1 MKRFP
6 FEDAQKPAPP
16 VPAAA
21 EEAATESTTIEDAGD
36 ALPPLPPSQQ
46 GAPVANPEPLPPP
59 QQPAL
64 DPLPAIERI
73 LTHPQVQQPVT
84 APRRQ
89 TALEPLPYLKR
100 ERVLPVEP
108 PEVPQPNEKQPIA
121 KFEPFA
127 GEPDERVPIP
137 LTPRPA
143 PQAALG
149 DLPPVEYLPARK
161 TDPPLERVP
170 MPARKGAEPD
180 EPKVLLSDAEQVPA
194 LPGIGQ
200 AVPAQRAPDPTQA
213 PQFVQ
218 RRIDG
223 LADLVIDRAPAQ
235 QSVARVP
242 SQNTSVE
249 PLEPLQAEVGAA
261 PDMQQLSVES
271 KPYREPADVEA
282 LLREVTPRR
291 ERRFLSFGSMLP
303 LLSEEGV

>member
-21 EEAATESTTIEDAGD
+21 EEAATESTTFEDAGE

-46 GAPVANPEPLPPP
+46 T
-59 QQPAL
+59 AL

-73 LTHPQVQQPVT
+73 LTHPQVQQPAAVQ
-84 APRRQ
+84 RRQ
-89 TALEPLPYLKR
+89 TAIEPLPYLKR
-100 ERVLPVEP
+100 ERVLPAEP
-108 PEVPQPNEKQPIA
+108 PEVPQPNKKPPIA

-127 GEPDERVPIP
+127 VEPGERVPMP
-137 LTPRPA
+137 LPTPPA
-143 PQAALG
+143 RQDAPD
-149 DLPPVEYLPARK
+149 DLSPVEYLPATK

-170 MPARKGAEPD
+170 MPARKDVEPD
-180 EPKVLLSDAEQVPA
+180 DSNVLLSNAEQVPA
-194 LPGIGQ
+194 LPSLGQ

-249 PLEPLQAEVGAA
+249 PLEPLQAEVGTA

-291 ERRFLSFGSMLP
+291 ERSFLSFGSMLP

>member
-21 EEAATESTTIEDAGD
+21 EEAATESTTIEDAGE
-36 ALPPLPPSQQ
+36 ALPPLPPS
-46 GAPVANPEPLPPP
+46 

-73 LTHPQVQQPVT
+73 LTHPQVQQP
-84 APRRQ
+84 APVQRRQ

-100 ERVLPVEP
+100 ERVLPAEP
-108 PEVPQPNEKQPIA
+108 PEVPQPNKKQPIA
-121 KFEPFA
+121 KFEPFT
-127 GEPDERVPIP
+127 GETDERVPMP
-137 LTPRPA
+137 LPTPPA
-143 PQAALG
+143 RQDTPD
-149 DLPPVEYLPARK
+149 DLSPVDYLPARK

-194 LPGIGQ
+194 LPSLGQ
-200 AVPAQRAPDPTQA
+200 AVPAQRAPDPTQV

-282 LLREVTPRR
+282 LLRKVTPRR
-291 ERRFLSFGSMLP
+291 ERSFLSFGSILP

>member
-21 EEAATESTTIEDAGD
+21 EEAVTESTTIEDAGD
-36 ALPPLPPSQQ
+36 ALP
-46 GAPVANPEPLPPP
+46 PLPPP

-73 LTHPQVQQPVT
+73 LTHPQVQQP
-84 APRRQ
+84 APAQRRQ
-89 TALEPLPYLKR
+89 ATFEPLPYLKR
-100 ERVLPVEP
+100 ERVSPAEP
-108 PEVPQPNEKQPIA
+108 PEEPQSNKNPPIA

-127 GEPDERVPIP
+127 VKPDERAPMP
-137 LTPRPA
+137 LPLPPAGQDTPD
-143 PQAALG
+143 
-149 DLPPVEYLPARK
+149 DLSPVEYLPARK

-194 LPGIGQ
+194 LPSLGQ

-213 PQFVQ
+213 PQFAQ
-218 RRIDG
+218 RRLDD

-261 PDMQQLSVES
+261 PDTQQLSVES

-291 ERRFLSFGSMLP
+291 ERSFLSFGSMLP